1 MNLCELVEIQRELKL
16 FGTHRI
22 AVSSLTHLSRGYL
35 SLLQS
40 QFFHLNRCF
49 IMRAIKTVTA
59 LLVVILM
66 PFKSYGQKIVIAH
79 RGASGYLPEHTLEAK
94 AMAYAQ
100 GAHFIEQ
107 DLVMTK
113 DDELIVLHDL
123 TLNRT
128 TNVDEKFSDRARD
141 DGRYYAIDFT
151 LDEIRTLSA
160 TEGFRMESGRKV
172 EEFSNRFPIGK
183 SAFRVST
190 FQEEIEMI
198 QGLNTSTG
206 RDVGI
211 YPEIKQPAFHRK
223 AGKDISTRVVEV
235 LKDYGYTRKD
245 SKVFLQTFDYDE
257 LVSIREEIL
266 PSVGIEVNLVM
277 LLGNRT
283 DYPWMF
289 EPDGMA
295 KLAFMADGIGPS
307 FDLIVDRGSEM
318 RAIRITDLVAQA
330 HGAGL
335 HVHPYTFRAN
345 PEAVPHYAAD
355 FENLLEIHYFRA
367 GVDGIFTDFP
377 DRAVD
382 FLQSR

>member
-1 MNLCELVEIQRELKL
+1 
-16 FGTHRI
+16 
-22 AVSSLTHLSRGYL
+22 
-35 SLLQS
+35 
-40 QFFHLNRCF
+40 
-49 IMRAIKTVTA
+49 MRATKTVTA

-66 PFKSYGQKIVIAH
+66 PFKTYAQKIVIAH

-100 GAHFIEQ
+100 GAHYIEQ
-107 DLVMTK
+107 DLVMTR

-141 DGRYYAIDFT
+141 DGRHYAIDFT

-172 EEFSNRFPIGK
+172 KEFSNRFPIGK

-223 AGKDISTRVVEV
+223 EGKDISTRVVEV

-345 PEAVPHYAAD
+345 PEAVPHYASD

-377 DRAVD
+377 DQAVD